1 MSAKKKF
8 NPKLYKE
15 AEKIAGTAVDSF
27 LSQFLIPQFQK
38 IDISEQYKAYDR
50 QYLNRAGGILLI
62 EMEVKYTWDCS
73 GSFMEKYDTVD
84 VPARKKDSI
93 ADKYIMI
100 NALADTI
107 LIADMSKIH
116 EQPIEKKWTKYT
128 RSGEEKFF
136 KCSLD
141 IFDLY
146 FFDGSIWLKK

>member
-62 EMEVKYTWDCS
+62 EMQLYNYGKHNTDVKK
-73 GSFMEKYDTVD
+73 F
-84 VPARKKDSI
+84 
-93 ADKYIMI
+93 
-100 NALADTI
+100 
-107 LIADMSKIH
+107 
-116 EQPIEKKWTKYT
+116 IEATT
-128 RSGEEKFF
+128 
-136 KCSLD
+136 
-141 IFDLY
+141 
-146 FFDGSIWLKK
+146 